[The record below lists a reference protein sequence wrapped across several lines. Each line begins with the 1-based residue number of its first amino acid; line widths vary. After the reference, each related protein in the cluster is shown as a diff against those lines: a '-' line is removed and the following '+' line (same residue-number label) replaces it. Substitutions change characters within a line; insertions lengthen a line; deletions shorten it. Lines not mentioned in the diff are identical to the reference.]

1 MKNMKSG
8 IKEDVIMKRQ
18 IRMGVWETNS
28 SLCHSLTMCT
38 KEQFEKWK
46 NGEIWWN
53 RWDEVFTPTD
63 KDEDCITYEEFKEL
77 EYEEVFEQE
86 YTTPN
91 GEIVIAFGYSGY
103 DY

>member
-1 MKNMKSG
+1 
-8 IKEDVIMKRQ
+8 MKRQ

-28 SLCHSLTMCT
+28 SLCHSLSMCT

-53 RWDEVFTPTD
+53 RWDEVFEPIEENINED
-63 KDEDCITYEEFKEL
+63 KKEKRGCITYEEFEEL

-91 GEIVIAFGYSGY
+91 GETVIAFGYAGH